1 MKRAELT
8 HFQNVLHEMLD
19 CAVEAS
25 RSLDEIAIENAP
37 DSIDRI
43 QCATEREM
51 AIRRIELD
59 FSKVQSV
66 RSALRRIAEGTYGTC
81 FRCDEDIPVKR
92 LKAVPWASYCV
103 ECQDS
108 ADGEKFDTAEA
119 RLTA

>member
-1 MKRAELT
+1 
-8 HFQNVLHEMLD
+8 MLD